1 MLKQRVLTALI
12 LAPLIITGVLWSPTL
27 YLALALALFLAICG
41 FEWARLSGTNGP
53 VGQFG
58 YILVLGLFMAAAT
71 MLLEAPTLLLWLF
84 ALVVFWWSVVL
95 IRLRHFRSGA
105 VAEGFSL
112 TQSLEGIIV
121 LVPAWLAW
129 VTLHQVPEQGP
140 QLLLFLLILIWA
152 ADIGAYFAGRRFGR
166 TKLAPEVSPGK
177 TREGVYGAIAG
188 SLVCGVFFI
197 WWQGFS
203 PVEYPLALLLCVLT
217 VIFSVVGDLFE
228 SVLKRLRNVKDSGT
242 LLPGHGGMLDRLDS
256 LTAAAPVFVLGLM
269 LMGKIG

>member
-1 MLKQRVLTALI
+1 MLKQRVLTALV
-12 LAPLIITGVLWSPTL
+12 LAPLIVTGVLWSPTL
-27 YLALALALFLAICG
+27 YLALVLALFLAVCG
-41 FEWARLSGTNGP
+41 FEWARLSGTNSP

-58 YILVLGLFMAAAT
+58 YILVLGLFMAAVA
-71 MLLEAPTLLLWLF
+71 MLLEAPALLLWLF
-84 ALVVFWWSVVL
+84 VLVVFWWLVVL
-95 IRLRHFRSGA
+95 IRLRHFRSG
-105 VAEGFSL
+105 VIAEGFSL

-188 SLVCGVFFI
+188 SLICGLFFA

-203 PVEYPLALLLCVLT
+203 PAEYPLALLLCVLT
-217 VIFSVVGDLFE
+217 VIFSVIGDLFE
-228 SVLKRLRNVKDSGT
+228 SLLKRLRNMKDSGT

-256 LTAAAPVFVLGLM
+256 LTAAGPVFVLGLM